1 MYKPV
6 ILIGN
11 GIRNNP
17 ALINH
22 LTSLQVPCITTWM
35 AADLLSEDS
44 PVYCGRPGIFGQRA
58 SCIIQQ
64 KATHLYC
71 FGARLD
77 GEQVAYDYDRFAPN
91 AEIYIYDID
100 PAEAQKFPKRYH
112 VTQTLDCRDDIDF
125 LPAFEPPH
133 RDWLNWCKALYTRF
147 RPDLDGRQETGDGG
161 GDHFVDP
168 FTFTRLLHDHSQSD
182 DVFAI
187 GSSGNAPTVFFQ
199 AYKVRAGQRIS
210 NVCTI
215 GAMGA
220 DIPMA
225 LGSALASGRR
235 TICVTGDGGFA
246 MNAQELETIRR
257 LRLPIIFFVM
267 NNGGYNSIRVGQL
280 ARFGR
285 VTGANPA
292 TGLTLPSIEAIAEA
306 YRLCYMPLHGR
317 DLPNF
322 ARCFGIAPMVVEVFV
337 DPEWQQL
344 PRVMASGNPIRT
356 DDMENMYP
364 YLPENEL
371 REIMEWDG

>member
-1 MYKPV
+1 M
-6 ILIGN
+6 G
-11 GIRNNP
+11 
-17 ALINH
+17 
-22 LTSLQVPCITTWM
+22 
-35 AADLLSEDS
+35 ADLLPEDC
-44 PVYCGRPGIFGQRA
+44 PVWIGRPGLFGQR
-58 SCIIQQ
+58 SCNIAQQ

-100 PAEAQKFPKRYH
+100 PAEAQKFPKHYH
-112 VTQTLDCRDDIDF
+112 VSQTLDSRDDIDF
-125 LPAFEPPH
+125 LPALDPPH
-133 RDWLNWCKALYTRF
+133 RDWLNWCKALYHRF
-147 RPDLDGRQETGDGG
+147 RPELDGGQEAGDGG
-161 GDHFVDP
+161 DEYFVDP

-199 AYKVRAGQRIS
+199 AYKVKQGQRIS

-225 LGSALASGRR
+225 MGSALASGRR

-267 NNGGYNSIRVGQL
+267 SNGGYNSIRVGQL

-292 TGLTLPSIEAIAEA
+292 SGLILPSIEAIAEA

-322 ARCFGIAPMVVEVFV
+322 TRCFGVAPMVVEVFV

-344 PRVMASGNPIRT
+344 PRVMASGNPIKT
-356 DDMENMYP
+356 DNMENMYP
-364 YLPENEL
+364 YLPEDEL
-371 REIMEWDG
+371 KEIMEWGG